1 MYYSLGN
8 FCLRPIFPLY
18 LFRTSDKAHF
28 DELINNS
35 LYICSTLGRETILEV
50 YSNLNVMFSLVTFDV
65 FVILFRYFMDS
76 NSLSLSPVS
85 FNYVYETCSGKLIEL
100 IELRS
105 VAIPVFDRLFKEI
118 NRR

>member
-1 MYYSLGN
+1 
-8 FCLRPIFPLY
+8 
-18 LFRTSDKAHF
+18 
-28 DELINNS
+28 
-35 LYICSTLGRETILEV
+35 
-50 YSNLNVMFSLVTFDV
+50 MFSLVTFDV

-85 FNYVYETCSGKLIEL
+85 FNYVYETQCNGKLIEL

-105 VAIPVFDRLFKEI
+105 VAIPVFDRLFEEI

>member
-1 MYYSLGN
+1 MFWLV
-8 FCLRPIFPLY
+8 IFY
-18 LFRTSDKAHF
+18 
-28 DELINNS
+28 
-35 LYICSTLGRETILEV
+35 
-50 YSNLNVMFSLVTFDV
+50 V

-105 VAIPVFDRLFKEI
+105 VAIPLFDRLLYNKPSYSRI
-118 NRR
+118 LIGSRL